1 MAEEYLM
8 DLYESTN
15 DSSDGVV
22 ASLLPDV
29 LSSRAS
35 CRGGILRGK
44 TKLHRQERLTV
55 AEKAESLLQLA

>member
-1 MAEEYLM
+1 VAEEYLM
-8 DLYESTN
+8 DLYASTN

-29 LSSRAS
+29 LSFQVS

-44 TKLHRQERLTV
+44 AKLHRQGRLTV